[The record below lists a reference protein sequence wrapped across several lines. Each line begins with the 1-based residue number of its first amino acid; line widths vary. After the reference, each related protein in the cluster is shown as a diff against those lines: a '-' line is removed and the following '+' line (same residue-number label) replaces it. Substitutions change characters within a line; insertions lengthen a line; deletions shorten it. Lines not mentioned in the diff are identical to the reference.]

1 MNIYYFI
8 DILSLGNDFATIFG
22 LLRLD
27 PKYVSF
33 AKSDKL
39 KVLDAEKLVSHA
51 LTFDVSDVDFN
62 KLRPELFDKHLKVTM
77 RVYSPVTNKKK
88 RSVWKE
94 LNNFL
99 RTTMTTTKLC
109 FLTYVDCSFFTDYFQ
124 RRKMKMRNPS

>member
-62 KLRPELFDKHLKVTM
+62 KLRPELYDKHLKVTM

-88 RSVWKE
+88 ERMERAKQ
-94 LNNFL
+94 
-99 RTTMTTTKLC
+99 
-109 FLTYVDCSFFTDYFQ
+109 FFENDDDDDEIVF
-124 RRKMKMRNPS
+124 SDVCGL